1 MGRRQ
6 CLGQALR
13 GRWTQMCR
21 GDAKGCPG
29 VGSACGKAWRWSRLG
44 CVHGKEYCVVCA
56 GECGEVE
63 MENSAGKV
71 S

>member
-1 MGRRQ
+1 
-6 CLGQALR
+6 
-13 GRWTQMCR
+13 MCR

-63 MENSAGKV
+63 MENSTGKV